1 MCNDLVRFFHRGVL
15 ATVQGNKMDTDE
27 LSEETYFGIFS
38 EAELFDHNLTLQ
50 FGLLS
55 YQCNSEEEYLK
66 GALEL
71 IEEIRNYS
79 RDELEEIFFG
89 EPFDKKLLFKT
100 LDKIIINIENVR
112 KIPIE
117 KRIARW

>member
-55 YQCNSEEEYLK
+55 YQCNSEAEYLK

-71 IEEIRNYS
+71 IEE
-79 RDELEEIFFG
+79 F
-89 EPFDKKLLFKT
+89 
-100 LDKIIINIENVR
+100 
-112 KIPIE
+112 
-117 KRIARW
+117 

>member
-1 MCNDLVRFFHRGVL
+1 M
-15 ATVQGNKMDTDE
+15 
-27 LSEETYFGIFS
+27 
-38 EAELFDHNLTLQ
+38 Q

-100 LDKIIINIENVR
+100 LDKISINIENVR